1 MNRRKIGNLEVSAV
15 GYGCMGL
22 SQGFG
27 PETEDGKAV
36 RLLQKAY
43 ETGYTFFDT
52 AEAYGNG
59 KNEEL
64 VHKALHAVRNQIE
77 IATKLVLPEIPI
89 SNLQKEIESHLDA
102 SLKRLDTDRID
113 LYYLHYIPA
122 WLDVEETA
130 GCMGRMLQKGKIRG
144 WGLCQ
149 CSEQELRLSHA
160 VTPLTAIQG
169 EFSMMARMFEKDV
182 LPACEELGI
191 GFVAFSPLAK
201 GFLSGETKADAEYT
215 GFDFRRVLT
224 RFSRENVLANQPLV
238 DLLQHFAAQKEVSM
252 AQLSLAWILHKS
264 PSLVPIPGA
273 RSEKRIKE
281 NHAAA
286 QVTFTEAEFNALE
299 AELAKIEIHGDRSIA
314 DLAKIYEIDNK

>member
-1 MNRRKIGNLEVSAV
+1 MDRRKIGNLEVSAV

-27 PETEDGKAV
+27 PETEDGEAV

-64 VHKALHAVRNQIE
+64 
-77 IATKLVLPEIPI
+77 
-89 SNLQKEIESHLDA
+89 
-102 SLKRLDTDRID
+102 
-113 LYYLHYIPA
+113 
-122 WLDVEETA
+122 
-130 GCMGRMLQKGKIRG
+130 
-144 WGLCQ
+144 
-149 CSEQELRLSHA
+149 
-160 VTPLTAIQG
+160 
-169 EFSMMARMFEKDV
+169 
-182 LPACEELGI
+182 GI

-201 GFLSGETKADAEYT
+201 GFLTGEIKADAEYT

-238 DLLQHFAAQKEVSM
+238 DLLQYFAVQKEVSI

-281 NHAAA
+281 NHAAG
-286 QVTFTEAEFNALE
+286 QVTFTEAEFDALE

>member
-1 MNRRKIGNLEVSAV
+1 MERRKLGDLEVSAV

-27 PETEDGKAV
+27 PETEDREAV
-36 RLLQKAY
+36 RLIQKSY
-43 ETGYTFFDT
+43 EMGYTFFDT

-64 VHKALHAVRNQIE
+64 VSKALHAVRNKVE
-77 IATKLVLPEIPI
+77 IATKIVLPQAPV
-89 SNLQKEIESHLDA
+89 SNLQREIEAHLDI
-102 SLKRLDTDRID
+102 SLKHLDTDRID
-113 LYYLHYIPA
+113 LYYLHYIPD

-130 GCMGRMLQKGKIRG
+130 ACIGKMMQKGKIRG

-149 CSEQELRLSHA
+149 CSEQQLRSAHA
-160 VTPLTAIQG
+160 IAPLTAVQG
-169 EFSMMARMFEKDV
+169 EFSIMARMFEKDV

-201 GFLSGETKADAEYT
+201 GFLSGETKADAEYP

-224 RFSRENVLANQPLV
+224 RFSRENVLANLPLV
-238 DLLQHFAAQKEVSM
+238 DLLQRFAAEKEVSP

-281 NHAAA
+281 NYDAG
-286 QVTFTEAEFNALE
+286 QISFTKAEFAALE
-299 AELAKIEIHGDRSIA
+299 AELVKIEIHGDRSVA
-314 DLAKIYEIDNK
+314 DLAKMYEIDNK